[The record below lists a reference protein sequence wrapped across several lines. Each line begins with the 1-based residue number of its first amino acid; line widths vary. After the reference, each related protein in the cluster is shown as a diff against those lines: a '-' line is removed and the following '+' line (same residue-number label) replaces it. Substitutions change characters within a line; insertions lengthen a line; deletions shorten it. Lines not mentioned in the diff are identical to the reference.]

1 MTGLGKL
8 QAVER
13 MCFMGKGEV
22 VRGAELGVG
31 EVVTHDVSQTQRAG
45 ILECHL
51 ELSIHAI

>member
-13 MCFMGKGEV
+13 TCFMGKGEV

-51 ELSIHAI
+51 EVSIHAI

>member
-13 MCFMGKGEV
+13 TCFIGKEEV

-31 EVVTHDVSQTQRAG
+31 QVVMHDVSQTQRAG

-51 ELSIHAI
+51 KLSIHAI